1 MAGCAGLEDR
11 EILGLESG
19 DAVGVGFEVID
30 QGAGS
35 ADAGCYFGRIECP
48 GNICRVGFAIGD
60 GARDAEAAII
70 DLRRFVGEEIEG
82 DFGEAGIFLARIIG
96 LTDGPQGGGMGVEDG
111 NARMGATDI
120 AGENHVSLLHD
131 GYIRMQI
138 KLVRMMILRPLGRD
152 MLRTSLTLMAVAL
165 GVAVVIGIELAGD
178 AAAGS
183 FQSSLTTIVGKTD
196 LQISANG
203 GLDEGWVGTLA
214 RLPLNA
220 RFSPV
225 MERGVTIEGRGVAT
239 LYGVD
244 ALGLGDTEAVIAGA
258 LARRLGVGTGYSLR
272 IVFGNEGKAVKIAR
286 VLDDAKDAEFL
297 VMDIAAAQAAFREY
311 GKLDRIEVAVS
322 PREDFDR
329 AEKAVRAALPVG
341 YLVDK
346 PGAHSNE
353 NQRMLR
359 AFRWNLRVLSYI
371 SLVVGAILIYN
382 TISISVVRRRV
393 EIGILRALGA
403 ARTAVFAMFML
414 EALMFGLVGSA
425 LGIGLGRVMAEGLVG
440 LISVTVNALYTS
452 SRPTAIALTWQ
463 TAAMAAA
470 SGLLVALG
478 AAFGPALE
486 AMKVSPQEA
495 MARGSRERYVARR
508 TGRYLAFAVVLGA
521 AAYIAAQQEPWNGS
535 PIFGYLSVVLAIAAA
550 GLVAPALTIVV
561 VAVGRRAIRR
571 VLGVGGL
578 IAAQGLVS
586 SLGRTSVV
594 VAALGTAI
602 AMMASVG
609 IMVGSFRET
618 VVVWL
623 DTQLRADI
631 YMRAVGPAGPGV
643 FPPISPTAAGLVRS
657 VPGVEAV
664 DVFSG
669 MEIRYGGSRSALG
682 GEDVDLLLRYG
693 RFRFLSGEDRD
704 SIIRSLKGQNR
715 AAVTQAFANKY
726 KLRVGDRVVLPLGDA
741 RPEFTV
747 AGIYFDYASERGF
760 LTIDRAVLLRY
771 LPDAAPTN
779 LAIYL
784 NPGVDR
790 DAVLRAVRQ
799 KTAALGVESSPNEVL
814 RTEAVKIFDRTFAV
828 TWALEGVAIIVAML
842 GAANS
847 LLAMVLDRRREFG
860 LLRYLGGAAEQIRR
874 TVLVEAGLVGLLANL
889 LGLALGFALSL
900 VLIYVINVQSFGWSI
915 QFHPP
920 VFLLSGALLLVW
932 CVTIVA
938 GIYPALVASRTD
950 PMDVIHIE

>member
-1 MAGCAGLEDR
+1 MK
-11 EILGLESG
+11 
-19 DAVGVGFEVID
+19 
-30 QGAGS
+30 
-35 ADAGCYFGRIECP
+35 
-48 GNICRVGFAIGD
+48 
-60 GARDAEAAII
+60 
-70 DLRRFVGEEIEG
+70 
-82 DFGEAGIFLARIIG
+82 LA
-96 LTDGPQGGGMGVEDG
+96 
-111 NARMGATDI
+111 
-120 AGENHVSLLHD
+120 
-131 GYIRMQI
+131 
-138 KLVRMMILRPLGRD
+138 RMMIVRPLRRD
-152 MLRTSLTLMAVAL
+152 LLRSCLTVTAVAL

-203 GLDEGWVGTLA
+203 GVDEKQMGGLV

-225 MERGVTIEGRGVAT
+225 MEREVRVDGRGSAT

-244 ALGLGDTEAVIAGA
+244 ALGLGDFEVAVAGS
-258 LARRLGVGTGYSLR
+258 LARRWRVKKGDVVR
-272 IVFGNEGKAVKIAR
+272 VNFGHGLVALKIGR
-286 VLDDAKDAEFL
+286 VIDEAKDAEFL
-297 VMDIAAAQAAFREY
+297 MMDIAAAQFGFRDY
-311 GKLDRIEVAVS
+311 GKLDRIEVIVS

-329 AEKAVRAALPVG
+329 VERMIRGVLPAG

-346 PGAHSNE
+346 PGARSNE

-403 ARTAVFAMFML
+403 ARTAVFGIFMR
-414 EALMFGLVGSA
+414 EALMFGVAGSG
-425 LGIGLGRVMAEGLVG
+425 LGIGLGRAMAEGLVG

-452 SRPTAIALTWQ
+452 SRPAAISLTWQ
-463 TAAMAAA
+463 TTAIAAA
-470 SGLLVALG
+470 SGVVVAIG

-486 AMKVSPQEA
+486 AMKVTPQEA
-495 MARGSRERYVARR
+495 MARGSRERRVARR
-508 TGRYLAFAVVLGA
+508 TGRYLALAVMIGVG
-521 AAYIAAQQEPWNGS
+521 AYISAQQEPWNGS
-535 PIFGYLSVVLAIAAA
+535 PIFGYLSVVLAIGAAA
-550 GLVAPALTIVV
+550 FVAPALTIVV
-561 VAVGRRAIRR
+561 VALGKGAIWR

-594 VAALGTAI
+594 VAALATAI

-618 VVVWL
+618 VIVWL
-623 DTQLRADI
+623 DTQLRADVYLRAAGI
-631 YMRAVGPAGPGV
+631 PAPGIFPPVSPEAAQLVRAVD
-643 FPPISPTAAGLVRS
+643 
-657 VPGVEAV
+657 GVEAV

-669 MEIRYGGSRSALG
+669 MEIHYGGSRAGLG
-682 GEDVDLLLRYG
+682 GEDLNILFRYG
-693 RFRFLSGEDRD
+693 RFKFLPGEDRNAV
-704 SIIRSLKGQNR
+704 IRSLKGQNR

-726 KLRVGDRVVLPLGDA
+726 KLRVGDKVVLPLGSS
-741 RPEFTV
+741 RPEFTI
-747 AGIYFDYASERGF
+747 AGFYLDYASERGF
-760 LTIDRAVLLRY
+760 VTIDRAVLLRY
-771 LPDAAPTN
+771 LPEAATTN

-784 NPGVDR
+784 KPDADR
-790 DAVLRAVRQ
+790 ASVLRTIRDR
-799 KTAALGVESSPNEVL
+799 TAGLGVEVSANEAL
-814 RTEAVKIFDRTFAV
+814 RKEAVKIFDRTFAV

-860 LLRYLGGAAEQIRR
+860 LLQYLGGAASQIRR

-900 VLIYVINVQSFGWSI
+900 VLVYVINVQSFGWSI

-920 VFLLSGALLLVW
+920 VFLLAGALLLVW

-938 GIYPALVASRTD
+938 GIYPALVASRLD
-950 PMDVIHIE
+950 PMDVVHTE

>member
-1 MAGCAGLEDR
+1 MSED
-11 EILGLESG
+11 E
-19 DAVGVGFEVID
+19 
-30 QGAGS
+30 
-35 ADAGCYFGRIECP
+35 GRQ
-48 GNICRVGFAIGD
+48 NV
-60 GARDAEAAII
+60 
-70 DLRRFVGEEIEG
+70 
-82 DFGEAGIFLARIIG
+82 
-96 LTDGPQGGGMGVEDG
+96 
-111 NARMGATDI
+111 
-120 AGENHVSLLHD
+120 
-131 GYIRMQI
+131 
-138 KLVRMMILRPLGRD
+138 KLVRMIILRPLRRD
-152 MLRTSLTLMAVAL
+152 LLRTSLTLIAVAL

-183 FQSSLTTIVGKTD
+183 FQSSLTSIVGKTD

-203 GLDEGWVGTLA
+203 GVDEKWMGILA
-214 RLPLNA
+214 RMPVNALFLPLI
-220 RFSPV
+220 
-225 MERGVTIEGRGVAT
+225 EREVQVSGHGVTT
-239 LYGVD
+239 LYGVE
-244 ALGLGDTEAVIAGA
+244 AFGLEDFELVITAS
-258 LARRLGVGTGYSLR
+258 LARRLGVRAGDSLA
-272 IVFGNEGKAVKIAR
+272 IDFGHGRAEFQIAR
-286 VLDDAKDAEFL
+286 VLEGEGHTEFL
-297 VMDIAAAQAAFREY
+297 AMDIAAAQFAFRDY
-311 GKLDRIEVAVS
+311 GKLDRIDVTVS
-322 PREDFDR
+322 PREDFER
-329 AEKAVRAALPVG
+329 VERMIRRSLPVG

-346 PGAHSNE
+346 PGARSNE
-353 NQRMLR
+353 NQTMLR

-403 ARTAVFAMFML
+403 TQTVVFGMFML
-414 EALMFGLVGSA
+414 EALMFGVLGSA
-425 LGIGLGRVMAEGLVG
+425 LGIGLGRGMAEGLVG

-452 SRPTAIALTWQ
+452 SRPAAISLTWQ

-470 SGLLVALG
+470 SGLIVALG

-486 AMKVSPQEA
+486 AMKVTPREA
-495 MARGSRERYVARR
+495 MAQGSRERRVARR
-508 TGRYLAFAVVLGA
+508 TGRYLFFALVLSLGA
-521 AAYIAAQQEPWNGS
+521 YVAARQGPWNGS
-535 PIFGYLSVVLAIAAA
+535 PIFGYLSVVLAIGAAA
-550 GLVAPALTIVV
+550 LTAPALTIAV
-561 VAVGRRAIRR
+561 VALGKGTIRR

-594 VAALGTAI
+594 VVALGTAI

-618 VVVWL
+618 VIVWL

-631 YMRAVGPAGPGV
+631 YMRAAGPAAPGI
-643 FPPISPTAAGLVRS
+643 FPPISPKIATLVMG
-657 VPGVEAV
+657 VDGVEAV

-669 MEIRYGGSRSALG
+669 MEIRYGGSRAALG
-682 GEDVDLLLRYG
+682 GGDPDILLRYG
-693 RFRFLSGEDRD
+693 RFKFLPGEDREAV
-704 SIIRSLKGQNR
+704 IQSLKGRNR
-715 AAVTQAFANKY
+715 AAVSQAFANKY
-726 KLRVGDRVVLPLGDA
+726 KLRVGDKVVLPLGDV

-747 AGIYFDYASERGF
+747 AGIYYDYASERGF
-760 LTIDRAVLLRY
+760 VTVDRAMLLKY
-771 LPDAAPTN
+771 LPDAPPTN

-784 NPGVDR
+784 KPGADH
-790 DAVLRAVRQ
+790 AVVLQAIRNR
-799 KTAALGVESSPNEVL
+799 TAGYGVETSPNETL
-814 RTEAVKIFDRTFAV
+814 RREAVKIFDRTFAV

-860 LLRYLGGAAEQIRR
+860 LLQYLGGAAAQIRR

-950 PMDVIHIE
+950 PIDVFHIE